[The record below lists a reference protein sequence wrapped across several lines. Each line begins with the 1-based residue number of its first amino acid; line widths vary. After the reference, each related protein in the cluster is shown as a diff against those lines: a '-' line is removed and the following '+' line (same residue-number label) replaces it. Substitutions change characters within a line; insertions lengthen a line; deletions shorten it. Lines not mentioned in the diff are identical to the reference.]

1 MHTHRACKLAYLYI
15 LSKTLTHLCTYE
27 HKDPNTYPNLQYRN
41 KETWQKILSANFLGD
56 TLYIYGII
64 HETIFT

>member
-1 MHTHRACKLAYLYI
+1 MNTR
-15 LSKTLTHLCTYE
+15 TLR
-27 HKDPNTYPNLQYRN
+27 TYPNVQYRN

-64 HETIFT
+64 HETIYVMSIYYLHNLEAKTIYKSTRIPENN